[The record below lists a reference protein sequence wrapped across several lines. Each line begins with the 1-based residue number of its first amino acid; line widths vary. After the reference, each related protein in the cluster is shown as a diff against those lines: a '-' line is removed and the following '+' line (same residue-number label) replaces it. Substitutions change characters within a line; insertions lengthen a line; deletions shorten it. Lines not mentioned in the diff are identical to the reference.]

1 MSSLAPGTTL
11 QGTSWNYRILNP
23 VVGDSTHSSTVYTA
37 EVIPHENARHAP
49 QAPKSALIKASPP
62 GAVTALEN
70 MKRERQ
76 VYRLPGVTSSACFR
90 KMYDEIDS
98 STIALEWLDT
108 TLAEVKYQSSMRIY
122 SLIVTVMRA
131 ALTSC
136 VVLEGYGCVNMGTK
150 FLS

>member
-1 MSSLAPGTTL
+1 
-11 QGTSWNYRILNP
+11 
-23 VVGDSTHSSTVYTA
+23 
-37 EVIPHENARHAP
+37 
-49 QAPKSALIKASPP
+49 
-62 GAVTALEN
+62 